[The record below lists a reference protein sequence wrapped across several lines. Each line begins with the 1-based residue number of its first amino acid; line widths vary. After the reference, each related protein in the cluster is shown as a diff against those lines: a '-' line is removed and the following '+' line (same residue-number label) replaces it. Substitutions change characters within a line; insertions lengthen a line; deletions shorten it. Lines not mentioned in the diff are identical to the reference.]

1 MSDVEVFVDD
11 TSLFSIV
18 NYSKASTLVLTSDLL
33 KIQDWSYKWKMSF
46 DPGQAKPAQE
56 LLLTRRTNKIVN
68 PLLYF
73 NNATHTYTHTYKLTH
88 TQKDLGL
95 QLDNKLLFSEHTNN
109 KTSKATKGIGLLH
122 KLRPILPCR
131 SVLTIYKSFIR
142 PHLDSGDVIYDQLS
156 NRSFPNMIESV
167 QYNAAL
173 AITGSLELEFEHL
186 Q

>member
-1 MSDVEVFVDD
+1 M
-11 TSLFSIV
+11 I
-18 NYSKASTLVLTSDLL
+18 Y
-33 KIQDWSYKWKMSF
+33 WKYRI
-46 DPGQAKPAQE
+46 GHINGRCRLIQAKPNKRKSFYYRE
-56 LLLTRRTNKIVN
+56 GLIKLLIRFFTLTMQ
-68 PLLYF
+68 L
-73 NNATHTYTHTYKLTH
+73 THTHIYNKLTH

-131 SVLTIYKSFIR
+131 SLLTIYKSFIR

-156 NRSFPNMIESV
+156 NRSFSNIIESV

-173 AITGSLELEFEHL
+173 AITGSLELGFEHL